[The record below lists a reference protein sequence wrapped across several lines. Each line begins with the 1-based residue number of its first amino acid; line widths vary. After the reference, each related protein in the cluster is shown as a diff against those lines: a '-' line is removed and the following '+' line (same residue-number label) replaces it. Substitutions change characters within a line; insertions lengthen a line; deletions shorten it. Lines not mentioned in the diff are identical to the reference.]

1 MILILIIFC
10 FHAQATED
18 LHTLSLQI
26 KNLQLSLSILQLNL
40 ATRTYKPFIRE
51 LNLVQHLGKN
61 VSQLRIP
68 LDNIS
73 PHATTGV
80 ATIAQLRD
88 SFGIILLPKLYALVK
103 EENASWINEMWKWF
117 VATLIPWRN
126 ESLNINFNEDVIK
139 SAMERLSED
148 DLQGAIDLIIR
159 LDGPGAA
166 LVMRWLKEA
175 AARLTIDAA
184 MEVMMNTEMTL
195 LK

>member
-1 MILILIIFC
+1 
-10 FHAQATED
+10 
-18 LHTLSLQI
+18 
-26 KNLQLSLSILQLNL
+26 
-40 ATRTYKPFIRE
+40 
-51 LNLVQHLGKN
+51 
-61 VSQLRIP
+61 
-68 LDNIS
+68 
-73 PHATTGV
+73 
-80 ATIAQLRD
+80 
-88 SFGIILLPKLYALVK
+88 
-103 EENASWINEMWKWF
+103 MWKWF